1 MIKGFREFIMRG
13 NVIDLA
19 IAFVIGAAFAAV
31 VSTFVSAIVTPIINA
46 VSPGEVG
53 ALGFALKGENVA
65 ANPTFINVS
74 TIINALIVFLITA
87 LVVYL
92 VFVLPMNKIN
102 ERRVA
107 RKAAADAQA
116 GIVADPTPATEQE
129 LLVEIRDLLK
139 AQNQVQ
145 ALEQKPLI

>member
-1 MIKGFREFIMRG
+1 MIKGFKEFIMRG
-13 NVIDLA
+13 NVIELA
-19 IAFVIGAAFAAV
+19 IAFVIGAAFANV

-46 VSPGEVG
+46 VGPGEVG
-53 ALGFALKGENVA
+53 ALGFSLKGTNDA
-65 ANPTFINVS
+65 ANPTFINLS
-74 TIINALIVFLITA
+74 TILNALIVFAITA

-92 VFVLPMNKIN
+92 VMVVPMNKFN
-102 ERRVA
+102 ERRSA
-107 RKAAADAQA
+107 KKAAAHAAA

-145 ALEQKPLI
+145 APTQKPLI